1 MSEPLD
7 VKVYANG
14 DWHPM
19 PMTTADAARL
29 IRERD
34 EARAEVERILGLLE
48 DVNDEAGRLRELNR
62 DTRDR
67 LADWH
72 EDNYEVMT
80 LVDGATNNEGRPS
93 LAIIA
98 AVRAWLDSVPT

>member
-48 DVNDEAGRLRELNR
+48 DVNDEAGRLRARVRWLE
-62 DTRDR
+62 TQ
-67 LADWH
+67 
-72 EDNYEVMT
+72 
-80 LVDGATNNEGRPS
+80 
-93 LAIIA
+93 IA
-98 AVRAWLDSVPT
+98 RTGVPD

>member
-29 IRERD
+29 ICERD

-48 DVNDEAGRLRELNR
+48 DVNDEAGRLRARVRWLE
-62 DTRDR
+62 TQ
-67 LADWH
+67 
-72 EDNYEVMT
+72 
-80 LVDGATNNEGRPS
+80 
-93 LAIIA
+93 IA
-98 AVRAWLDSVPT
+98 RTGVPD

>member
-1 MSEPLD
+1 MGEPLGN

-48 DVNDEAGRLRELNR
+48 DVNDEAGRLRAEN
-62 DTRDR
+62 
-67 LADWH
+67 ADLW
-72 EDNYEVMT
+72 
-80 LVDGATNNEGRPS
+80 LVADGWGVDDPS
-93 LAIIA
+93 
-98 AVRAWLDSVPT
+98 RESFEAWKRTHPGE

>member
-1 MSEPLD
+1 MTSSKTRAVDLD
-7 VKVYANG
+7 DLAPHELDCLV
-14 DWHPM
+14 
-19 PMTTADAARL
+19 ADLESDRGCTCRGPAL
-29 IRERD
+29 V
-34 EARAEVERILGLLE
+34 AEIE
-48 DVNDEAGRLRELNR
+48 RLRELNR

>member
-34 EARAEVERILGLLE
+34 EARAEVERLRAENADLWLVADGWGDDCPSRE
-48 DVNDEAGRLRELNR
+48 SFEAWKRTHPGE
-62 DTRDR
+62 
-67 LADWH
+67 
-72 EDNYEVMT
+72 
-80 LVDGATNNEGRPS
+80 
-93 LAIIA
+93 
-98 AVRAWLDSVPT
+98 

>member
-19 PMTTADAARL
+19 PMTPADAGRL

-48 DVNDEAGRLRELNR
+48 DVNDEAGRLRARVRWLE
-62 DTRDR
+62 TQ
-67 LADWH
+67 
-72 EDNYEVMT
+72 
-80 LVDGATNNEGRPS
+80 
-93 LAIIA
+93 IA
-98 AVRAWLDSVPT
+98 RTGVPD

>member
-1 MSEPLD
+1 MGEPLGN

-29 IRERD
+29 IRERN

-48 DVNDEAGRLRELNR
+48 DVNDEAGRLRARVRWLE
-62 DTRDR
+62 TQ
-67 LADWH
+67 
-72 EDNYEVMT
+72 
-80 LVDGATNNEGRPS
+80 
-93 LAIIA
+93 IA
-98 AVRAWLDSVPT
+98 RTGVPD